1 MIIKNKKI
9 SAVLAALTALILCG
23 CSDDASSSETS
34 SSSTTSVVSSS
45 SSSGS
50 SGSSSSSAVSSTDK
64 VPSISISA
72 QSYPGASSAYEIAAS
87 TTTTLEIIE
96 KAEPSERHDGDR
108 LTYTRENVWSQGKN
122 YTVEISGA
130 LQPGA
135 AITDETTYVK
145 GKVYGDF
152 RLDIVNNGEVLSS
165 LKINIPRDDIFL
177 ILDSTADGIDY
188 GCDVLSN
195 KETYGSTQYPD
206 IIQLDFYR
214 KSDYEVPQYAR
225 YFAIINGEI
234 TELDIYEN
242 GALVSPRGTHP
253 KMRSAGLFIQHLCV
267 KNGSGGY
274 EVIQYEYR
282 FDVNNKRLNRKR
294 VRFTGYR

>member
-1 MIIKNKKI
+1 MKFKNKTLI
-9 SAVLAALTALILCG
+9 AAAILPLILCG
-23 CSDDASSSETS
+23 CSDDKTGSETSTS
-34 SSSTTSVVSSS
+34 SSSTSVVSSS
-45 SSSGS
+45 SSVS
-50 SGSSSSSAVSSTDK
+50 SVSSTEK
-64 VPSISISA
+64 VPSISIPA

-87 TTTTLEIIE
+87 TTTTLEIID
-96 KAEPSERHDGDR
+96 KAEPAERHDGDR
-108 LTYTRENVWSQGKN
+108 LTYTRENVWSQGN
-122 YTVEISGA
+122 TYTVEISGA
-130 LQPGA
+130 LQEGA

-152 RLDIVNNGEVLSS
+152 RLDIVENGEVLSS
-165 LKINIPRDDIFL
+165 LKINVPRDDIFL

-188 GCDVLSN
+188 GCDIISN
-195 KETYGSTQYPD
+195 KEEYGSTQYPD

-214 KSDYEVPQYAR
+214 KTDYEVPQYAR
-225 YFAIINGEI
+225 YFAIIDGEI

-242 GALVSPRGTHP
+242 GVLVSPRGTHP

-282 FDVNNKRLNRKR
+282 FDVQNKRLNRKK
-294 VRFTGYR
+294 VRFTGYK